1 MFSRPE
7 DEDGTLP
14 GTDGATSSGKGDG
27 LGVSG
32 GEDKVVNLTKVEP
45 YGADEIREVLVKRK
59 QEEQNRHKQERLR
72 LQAYKESLD
81 IKLFEVRIITLLFFT
96 LHLTI
101 HLYPT
106 SITYHML

>member
-14 GTDGATSSGKGDG
+14 GTDGATSGGSGKGDG
-27 LGVSG
+27 LGVSVS
-32 GEDKVVNLTKVEP
+32 EDKVVNLTKVEP

-81 IKLFEVRIITLLFFT
+81 IKLFEVRIMTTFYYLL
-96 LHLTI
+96 LH
-101 HLYPT
+101 YYT
-106 SITYHML
+106 SSYHK